1 MIVFKKIQWRNFL
14 STGNHFI
21 EVELTKSPTNLIVG
35 TNGAGKSTI
44 LDALCFVLYNRPFR
58 KISKGQLVNTVNEKE
73 CVVEIEF
80 DISGRD
86 YLVRR
91 GIKPSVFE
99 IHVDGTLQ
107 DQHASQID
115 QQKHLE
121 DNILKLNYKS
131 FTQTVILGSAT
142 FVPFM
147 QLNSSHRR
155 DIVEDLLDIKIFSGM
170 GQILREKIR
179 TSNDSI
185 KELEFKKDTT
195 EDKIQMQ
202 KNFIKDLD
210 AKGKERITTKK
221 EQISNLFKSVENFQA
236 QNEDCDREV
245 TDLQV
250 EMDSLADSNS
260 SLKKMNTIKT
270 KLDQRIQN
278 ITCDH
283 KFFSENTVCPT
294 CDQEIQE
301 EFRLNKIGEIESK
314 VKEINSAYVD
324 LKKSIKEEQEKE
336 KRFIEV
342 SKQITTLTHDI
353 STNNT
358 RIFEYQRQIRDLE
371 SEVQE
376 TSDQIANRNAERSQL
391 KRLQSELKSA
401 ETEKSTLTEDVSYL
415 EFAHSLMKDTG
426 VKSKIIKRYLPVMNK
441 QINYYLQ
448 QMDFYINFSLDE
460 EFKETVKS
468 PIYDKFSYESFS
480 EGEKMRIDLALLFTW
495 RDIARM
501 KNSSSTNLLILDE
514 IFDSSLDGGGT
525 DEFVKIIRYIIKD
538 ANIFLITHKAEDL
551 TERFDNLITFQK
563 INGFSKMM

>member
-21 EVELTKSPTNLIVG
+21 EVELTKSPTNLTVG
-35 TNGAGKSTI
+35 TNGAGKSPI

-179 TSNDSI
+179 TSNESI

-250 EMDSLADSNS
+250 EMDSLADTNS

>member
-179 TSNDSI
+179 TSNESI

-250 EMDSLADSNS
+250 EMDSLSDTNS

>member
-179 TSNDSI
+179 TSNESI

-250 EMDSLADSNS
+250 EMDSLADTNS

-376 TSDQIANRNAERSQL
+376 TSDQIANRNVERSQL

>member
-1 MIVFKKIQWRNFL
+1 MIIFKKIRWRNFL
-14 STGNHFI
+14 STRNHFI

-58 KISKGQLVNTVNEKE
+58 KISKSQLANTVNEKD
-73 CVVEIEF
+73 CMVEIEF

-86 YLVRR
+86 YTVRR
-91 GIKPSVFE
+91 GIKPSLFE
-99 IHVDGTLQ
+99 IHVDGSLQ
-107 DQHASQID
+107 DQHASQND

-155 DIVEDLLDIKIFSGM
+155 DIVEDLLDIKIFTGM
-170 GQILREKIR
+170 GQILKEKIR
-179 TSNDSI
+179 TANESI
-185 KELEFKKDTT
+185 KELEFKKDKT

-221 EQISNLFKSVENFQA
+221 EQISNLFKTVDTFQQ
-236 QNEDCDREV
+236 QNESSNDEV
-245 TDLQV
+245 TTLQD
-250 EMDSLADSNS
+250 ELDGLANINS

-270 KLDQRIQN
+270 KLDHRIQN
-278 ITCDH
+278 ITSDH

-342 SKQITTLTHDI
+342 SKQITTLTHEI

-358 RIFEYQRQIRDLE
+358 RIFEYQRQIKDLE

-376 TSDQIANRNAERSQL
+376 TTDQIANRNAERSQL
-391 KRLQSELKSA
+391 KKLQSELKSA
-401 ETEKSTLTEDVSYL
+401 ETEKYTLTDDVSYL
-415 EFAHSLMKDTG
+415 EFAHSLMRDGG

>member
-99 IHVDGTLQ
+99 IHVDGTLP

-179 TSNDSI
+179 TSNESI

-245 TDLQV
+245 NDLQV
-250 EMDSLADSNS
+250 EMDSLADTNS

>member
-179 TSNDSI
+179 TSNESI

-250 EMDSLADSNS
+250 EMDSLADTNS

-358 RIFEYQRQIRDLE
+358 RIFEYQRQT
-371 SEVQE
+371 V
-376 TSDQIANRNAERSQL
+376 
-391 KRLQSELKSA
+391 
-401 ETEKSTLTEDVSYL
+401 
-415 EFAHSLMKDTG
+415 
-426 VKSKIIKRYLPVMNK
+426 
-441 QINYYLQ
+441 
-448 QMDFYINFSLDE
+448 FSL
-460 EFKETVKS
+460 
-468 PIYDKFSYESFS
+468 
-480 EGEKMRIDLALLFTW
+480 
-495 RDIARM
+495 
-501 KNSSSTNLLILDE
+501 KNL
-514 IFDSSLDGGGT
+514 
-525 DEFVKIIRYIIKD
+525 
-538 ANIFLITHKAEDL
+538 
-551 TERFDNLITFQK
+551 
-563 INGFSKMM
+563 